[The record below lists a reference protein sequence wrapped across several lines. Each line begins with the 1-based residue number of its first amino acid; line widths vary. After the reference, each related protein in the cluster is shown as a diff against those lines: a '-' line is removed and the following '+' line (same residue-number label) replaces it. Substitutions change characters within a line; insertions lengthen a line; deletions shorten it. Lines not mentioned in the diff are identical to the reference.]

1 MACSGLRRGAR
12 QAEAEKPLQPLQR
25 AITQRRAAHTPEPA
39 TSSAHARHAKPRSIV
54 MSKTPIAI
62 VGAGAILFSA
72 YTVVV
77 RSLASIASCLRRGR
91 RFDNA
96 GG

>member
-1 MACSGLRRGAR
+1 
-12 QAEAEKPLQPLQR
+12 
-25 AITQRRAAHTPEPA
+25 
-39 TSSAHARHAKPRSIV
+39 

-96 GG
+96 GGRLEA